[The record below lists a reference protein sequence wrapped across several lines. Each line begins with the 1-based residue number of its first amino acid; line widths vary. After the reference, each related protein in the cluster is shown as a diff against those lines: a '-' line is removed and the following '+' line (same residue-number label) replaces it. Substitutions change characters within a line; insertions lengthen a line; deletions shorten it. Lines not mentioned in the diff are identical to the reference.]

1 MRFDPSE
8 LSVAELRHRLLAH
21 SRPVPART
29 MAYLEADPRQGARD
43 LYGILCKRR
52 VVERAKTAHLKQML
66 AFERGWW
73 SQGHTAIAGVDEVGT
88 GPLAGPVIAAA
99 VVFPPGTAFAGVDDS
114 KRLTPAER
122 EAAAEVIR
130 ARATGIGIGA
140 ACVEEIDRLNVYH
153 AALLAMRRAVEALPQ
168 PPERVVVD
176 ARVIPGIAIP
186 QEALPQA
193 DARVFCVAAASIIAK
208 TYRDALMDDLDA
220 VFPAYGFRSHKGYA
234 TPDHQEAVRRHGPCP
249 AHRASFG
256 YIRQLCGQY
265 AAVFYELQVQLET
278 VRDAQGVGALAR
290 EIDQC
295 RAALTDAERSKLLV
309 LLARR
314 RRRFA

>member
-1 MRFDPSE
+1 MRFEPTE
-8 LSVAELRHRLLAH
+8 LSVAELRHRLLAQ
-21 SRPVPART
+21 RGPVPART

-43 LYGILCKRR
+43 LYDALCKRR
-52 VVERAKTAHLKQML
+52 ATVRAVAAHQKRML
-66 AFERGWW
+66 AMERGWW
-73 SQGHTAIAGVDEVGT
+73 LQGLTRIAGVDEVGT

-99 VVFPPGTAFAGVDDS
+99 VVFPPGTSFPGVDDS

-130 ARATGIGIGA
+130 ARAAGIGIGA

-168 PPERVVVD
+168 PPQRVVVD
-176 ARVIPGIAIP
+176 ARVIPGIDMP

-220 VFPAYGFRSHKGYA
+220 VFPDYGFRSHKGYA

-256 YIRQLCGQY
+256 YIRQLCGEY
-265 AAVFYELQVQLET
+265 SAVFYALQVQMEA
-278 VRDAQGVGALAR
+278 VRDAHAVSVMAD
-290 EIDQC
+290 EIEEC
-295 RAALTDAERSKLLV
+295 RGSLTDAERSKLLI